1 MCVTSD
7 SGYLGTAK
15 LDVMGVDLGD
25 ELMDS
30 TMLSHQEKLPYG
42 RICLEQELGTPSM
55 LCKSKQGNLPKF
67 SPINAVFELNSFFPR
82 KLTVTVEPENH
93 PSMKRNI
100 IFQTSMFRLHIHLWE
115 CITTAD
121 SCSCMGYVCSCF
133 FPDSHM
139 LKSPIFC
146 KELTSKQEKSI
157 CF

>member
-15 LDVMGVDLGD
+15 LDVMGLDLGD
-25 ELMDS
+25 ELTDS
-30 TMLSHQEKLPYG
+30 TMLSHQEKLPY
-42 RICLEQELGTPSM
+42 ENMLGTRTWN
-55 LCKSKQGNLPKF
+55 SKHVTQGNLPKF
-67 SPINAVFELNSFFPR
+67 SPINAVFELNSFFSR
-82 KLTVTVEPENH
+82 KLTVTVEPENY

-100 IFQTSMFRLHIHLWE
+100 IFQTSIFRLHFNLWE